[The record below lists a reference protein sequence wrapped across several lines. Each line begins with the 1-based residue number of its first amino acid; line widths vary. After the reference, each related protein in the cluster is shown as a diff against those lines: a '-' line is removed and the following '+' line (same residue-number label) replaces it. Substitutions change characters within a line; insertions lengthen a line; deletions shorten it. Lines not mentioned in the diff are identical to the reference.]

1 MKYLSLTYGVLFSLL
16 LILSCKETPK
26 TSNGTTELA
35 ETRDTLIADSHTSAN
50 SLDIEGT
57 YIGILPCAD
66 CEGIKIEIRLNK
78 DLTYIQR
85 SRYIGKEGK
94 INENS
99 GSYTWNS
106 EGNTI
111 SFSGIKNAPSQ
122 YLVGENTLTQLD
134 MAGNKITG
142 KLAEKYILRK

>member
-1 MKYLSLTYGVLFSLL
+1 MKHLFLTAGFLLSLL
-16 LILSCKETPK
+16 LIISCKEAPK
-26 TSNGTTELA
+26 TRNAAPELA
-35 ETRDTLIADSHTSAN
+35 ETKDTIVTDSHTSAN

-57 YIGILPCAD
+57 YVGILPCAD

-94 INENS
+94 INENR

-111 SFSGIKNAPSQ
+111 TLTGIKNAPSQ

-134 MAGNKITG
+134 MTGNKITG

>member
-1 MKYLSLTYGVLFSLL
+1 MGFLLSKTDMISY
-16 LILSCKETPK
+16 IET
-26 TSNGTTELA
+26 
-35 ETRDTLIADSHTSAN
+35 H
-50 SLDIEGT
+50 IEGT

-66 CEGIKIEIRLNK
+66 CEGIKIELRLNK
-78 DLTYIQR
+78 DLTYINR

-94 INENS
+94 INENK
-99 GSYTWNS
+99 GSYTWNN

-111 SFSGIKNAPSQ
+111 TLSGIKNAPSQ